1 MSQPKALIIEDDDP
15 IRTMLSTI
23 VQHQGMSVD
32 TARDGVEAIENLDKD
47 GYSLILLDLMMPR
60 VDGYA
65 VLAHMRTHQPE
76 LIQRTILA
84 TAVPQQE
91 LDRNLKDP
99 VYMVHSKPFDVKQL
113 IADVRHVAQLDA
125 A

>member
-1 MSQPKALIIEDDDP
+1 MSQPRALIIEDDGP